1 MQAEDITSD
10 GKVKYIKKDGTE
22 GTYTKAVSAGDV
34 KLVDMNED
42 GEINGKDRTIIG
54 NPNPDFTYGF
64 QTEVSY
70 KSLSL
75 KATFNGV
82 QGRDIMNTGVRYNET
97 PSKQANNITKKAFYG
112 MWTAENPGNL
122 YPSSLYVIEN
132 MVMDRYIEDGSYLRC
147 SDITLSYILPKIWM
161 KAIGI
166 QNASISASVRNAFI
180 ITDYTGYDPEV
191 NSFAFEGLRPG
202 VDMSS
207 YPNSRS
213 FVFGLNVTF

>member
-1 MQAEDITSD
+1 M
-10 GKVKYIKKDGTE
+10 
-22 GTYTKAVSAGDV
+22 DV
-34 KLVDMNED
+34 NED
-42 GEINGKDRTIIG
+42 GELDAKDRTIIG
-54 NPNPDFTYGF
+54 DPNPDFTYGF

-82 QGRDIMNTGVRYNET
+82 QGRDIMNTGVRYNGM
-97 PSKQANNITKKAFYG
+97 PGQQANNITKKAFQG
-112 MWTAENPGNL
+112 MWTAENPTNL
-122 YPSSLYVIEN
+122 YPSSTYKIPN

-161 KAIGI
+161 KAIGF
-166 QNASISASVRNAFI
+166 QNASVYASVKNAFV

-207 YPNSRS
+207 YPHSRS
-213 FVFGLNVTF
+213 FIFGVNVTF